1 MSNILYI
8 SIYYYLLFRKLR
20 ESTRNDVGVYFLYI
34 LLSEQFRL
42 EGIKIMKNKPT
53 RIYFRPHKLKRGH
66 KLIELSHDATHSD
79 CFKWIRE
86 NMTFR
91 YG

>member
-1 MSNILYI
+1 
-8 SIYYYLLFRKLR
+8 
-20 ESTRNDVGVYFLYI
+20 
-34 LLSEQFRL
+34 
-42 EGIKIMKNKPT
+42 MKNKPT

-91 YG
+91 YGEDTLFRSWCKDGQTIIDYGSYSNYIVIDKEVRPE

>member
-1 MSNILYI
+1 MN
-8 SIYYYLLFRKLR
+8 K
-20 ESTRNDVGVYFLYI
+20 
-34 LLSEQFRL
+34 
-42 EGIKIMKNKPT
+42 KPT

-66 KLIELSHDATHSD
+66 KLTELSHDASTD

-91 YG
+91 YGEDTLFRSWCKDGQTIIDYGSYSNYIVINKELKPE

>member
-1 MSNILYI
+1 
-8 SIYYYLLFRKLR
+8 
-20 ESTRNDVGVYFLYI
+20 
-34 LLSEQFRL
+34 
-42 EGIKIMKNKPT
+42 MKNKPT

-66 KLIELSHDATHSD
+66 KLTELSHDASYTD

-91 YG
+91 YGEDTLFRSWCMDGKTIIDYGSYSNYIVINKELRPE